1 MTLLMY
7 KFFLF
12 FLKQFLVSGV
22 HGVSV
27 QQVRLCGRLLQYPRV
42 RPRLTGTHI
51 NQEISYPD
59 TGFDNARILSWSANT
74 RLRIH
79 NNYEIYSHRHFFITY
94 LQN

>member
-51 NQEISYPD
+51 NPEISVPD
-59 TGFDNARILSWSANT
+59 TVFDNARI
-74 RLRIH
+74 RIH
-79 NNYEIYSHRHFFITY
+79 NNYEIYGHRHFFITY